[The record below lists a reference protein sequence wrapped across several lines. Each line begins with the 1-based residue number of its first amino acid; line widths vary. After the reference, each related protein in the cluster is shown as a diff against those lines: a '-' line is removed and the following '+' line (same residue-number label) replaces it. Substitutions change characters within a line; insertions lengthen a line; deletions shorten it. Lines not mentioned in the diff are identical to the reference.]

1 MSTIYYFID
10 ADPSLLSTSSSTS
23 TNSSTLQQ
31 ARLEEWLQATI
42 QKQSI
47 CKDRLVVYDVHKQ
60 SGLGNM
66 IRGYFTAMAIGIL
79 TNRCVQGRIGWF
91 EVFSL

>member
-1 MSTIYYFID
+1 MD
-10 ADPSLLSTSSSTS
+10 HSLFSTSSATS

-79 TNRCVQGRIGWF
+79 TNRCVQGRMDALKCF
-91 EVFSL
+91 LFDAFDSFHS